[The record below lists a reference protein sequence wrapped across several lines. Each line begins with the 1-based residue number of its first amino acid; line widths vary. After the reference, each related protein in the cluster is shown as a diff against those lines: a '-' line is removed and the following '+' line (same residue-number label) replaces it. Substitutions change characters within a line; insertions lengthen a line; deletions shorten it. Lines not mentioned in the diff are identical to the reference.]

1 MTSPILLVLGGNQQD
16 YLSFGPHGAGR
27 NLSRRALHLRYDLK
41 DGSVDEDAMRTD
53 LIQSIGNLDV
63 RWDRGHADIS

>member
-27 NLSRRALHLRYDLK
+27 NLSRRALHLRYHLK
-41 DGSVDEDAMRTD
+41 DGSVDEDAMRKD
-53 LIQSIGNLDV
+53 
-63 RWDRGHADIS
+63 